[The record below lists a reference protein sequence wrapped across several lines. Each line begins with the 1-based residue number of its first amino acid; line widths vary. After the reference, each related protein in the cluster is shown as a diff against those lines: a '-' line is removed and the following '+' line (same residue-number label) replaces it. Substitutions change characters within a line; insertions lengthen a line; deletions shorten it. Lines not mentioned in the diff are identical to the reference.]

1 MLTFSDM
8 HLSAEHMHLGA
19 RQELMNRGIF
29 TWLPKGPR
37 CKIRRISSPDLI
49 SRLGS
54 MTGKRRRRI
63 IQRSFACLF
72 TLAPCAP
79 LKGLPRGNEGN
90 GSQEEGSGGARPLSL
105 RKRRVGEQPAT
116 QDPVIDGVSSAWQRF
131 QSEHRVSPSYFQ
143 TCENGIPALWLLL
156 QSKAGLQKSAGPREE
171 SKESENSS

>member
-1 MLTFSDM
+1 MDPSDKPKVVMLTFSDM

-19 RQELMNRGIF
+19 RQELMNRGTF

-72 TLAPCAP
+72 TLAPS
-79 LKGLPRGNEGN
+79 LPVLLSN
-90 GSQEEGSGGARPLSL
+90 GSPAVTRETEDRKKGSAGARPLSL
-105 RKRRVGEQPAT
+105 RKRRVGEQLAA
-116 QDPVIDGVSSAWQRF
+116 QDPVIDGVSSA
-131 QSEHRVSPSYFQ
+131 
-143 TCENGIPALWLLL
+143 
-156 QSKAGLQKSAGPREE
+156 
-171 SKESENSS
+171 